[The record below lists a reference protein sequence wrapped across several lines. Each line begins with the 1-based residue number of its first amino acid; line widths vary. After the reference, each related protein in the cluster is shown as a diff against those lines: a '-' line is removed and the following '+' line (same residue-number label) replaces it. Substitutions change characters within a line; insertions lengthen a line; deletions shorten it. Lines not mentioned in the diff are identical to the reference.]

1 MEINSSL
8 KKMIGAV
15 LLPIIGVPLYSIG
28 YDKMNDTF
36 GVGDNS
42 WAVTLYST
50 MFILVFALTPI
61 ALVYSVLKA
70 K

>member
-15 LLPIIGVPLYSIG
+15 LIPIIGVPLYTIG

-36 GVGDNS
+36 GAGDEA

-50 MFILVFALTPI
+50 MFILVFA
-61 ALVYSVLKA
+61 
-70 K
+70 